1 MPENNEQIYME
12 QSQTFENGYTVGDKV
27 YYMGTGE
34 TFENGDR
41 LEHGTQGKVV
51 GPATSER
58 CGGTGVAVLF
68 SGNKGVVDC
77 DLTQARRRR
86 SAHPQLPVSLAD
98 PLPINHNAFGV
109 HR

>member
-12 QSQTFENGYTVGDKV
+12 QSQTFESGHTAGDKV
-27 YYMGTGE
+27 SYTGTGE

-41 LEHGTQGKVV
+41 LEHGTQGMVM
-51 GPATSER
+51 GPASSER